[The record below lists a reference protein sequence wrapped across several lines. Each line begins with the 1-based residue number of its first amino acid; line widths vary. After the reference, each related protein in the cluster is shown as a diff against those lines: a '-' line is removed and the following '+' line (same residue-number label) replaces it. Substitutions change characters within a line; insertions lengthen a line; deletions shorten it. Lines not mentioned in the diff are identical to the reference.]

1 MASSSG
7 YPTVECACFF
17 YGFWVQGFILLHWV
31 CAMKNEADKRAKKR
45 CLLLC
50 SAQLLRPTVPTNDKC
65 AIAANW
71 QPAALDVAQPPSP
84 WTSSLLDRQ
93 QQLLCRQ
100 TQSLNDRLNE
110 SVNKWMNQ
118 CEPPSVFASASI
130 SDFVNVINANLSR
143 PIKWRHSV
151 IAPYIDWH
159 AHCPPPSACSTS
171 LASPSLSLSLSAI
184 RPSASL
190 GTWRLPRS
198 KLRFLFSKI

>member
-1 MASSSG
+1 
-7 YPTVECACFF
+7 
-17 YGFWVQGFILLHWV
+17 
-31 CAMKNEADKRAKKR
+31 MKNEAGKRAKKR

-71 QPAALDVAQPPSP
+71 QPAALDVAQPPSS

-118 CEPPSVFASASI
+118 CEPPSVFASASTSTSTSIFAFAFASI
-130 SDFVNVINANLSR
+130 SEFVNVINANLSR
-143 PIKWRHSV
+143 PIKWRRSV

-159 AHCPPPSACSTS
+159 AHCPPPSGACSIS
-171 LASPSLSLSLSAI
+171 LASPSLSLSLS
-184 RPSASL
+184 
-190 GTWRLPRS
+190 LPHVRQ
-198 KLRFLFSKI
+198 RH